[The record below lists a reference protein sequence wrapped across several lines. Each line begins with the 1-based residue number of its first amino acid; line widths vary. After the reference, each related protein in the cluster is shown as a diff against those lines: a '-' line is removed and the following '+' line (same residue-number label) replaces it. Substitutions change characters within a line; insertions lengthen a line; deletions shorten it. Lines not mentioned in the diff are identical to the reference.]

1 MTLTK
6 RQKTLL
12 ATFFV
17 GVAALVVDRTFL
29 RPQGGAAAASADP
42 LAASDK
48 QGLLVANI
56 PVLEAQSGPGGVAQ
70 RLDRLWSDKGGNPEF
85 GRDPFSLPVPWYD
98 NVEAGGG
105 KAPDET
111 ALFVSGHQL
120 TAVVID
126 PRGSYAVVND
136 HLLIPGQS
144 LDGFKLVSVGNRSAV
159 FEQGPRRAVL
169 ELVNQ

>member
-12 ATFFV
+12 ATFFI
-17 GVAALVVDRTFL
+17 GLAALVVDRTFL

-48 QGLLVANI
+48 QVSLVANI
-56 PVLEAQSGPGGVAQ
+56 PVLEAQTGPTGVAR
-70 RLDRLWSDKGGNPEF
+70 RLNRLWSDKEGNPES
-85 GRDPFSLPVPWYD
+85 GRDPFALAAPWYD
-98 NVEAGGG
+98 KVEAGDSNT
-105 KAPDET
+105 PDEA